1 MCKLIYKNLNPCKTV
16 PDIDW
21 FDLDSTLKDIF
32 GNCNLKE
39 MLSFDQRHSGTLE
52 KIGDQ
57 FSLNFHNKKEKKKSH
72 S

>member
-39 MLSFDQRHSGTLE
+39 MLSFD
-52 KIGDQ
+52 
-57 FSLNFHNKKEKKKSH
+57 
-72 S
+72 